1 MNPDTA
7 AEIEQSDERKQNPPK
22 PRGKCTGCPFD
33 YQLGTARSGEYKGQ
47 LVIRKHN
54 SRTGPG
60 LCEGASKP
68 PAIEPGEATGDE
80 QAFADPDPVTE
91 DARGPYFTATY
102 DSMGSC
108 GHEIMSGEEIRADGE
123 GGWLCGLCSDE
134 GARPDR
140 PQHTYDN
147 GNGGVYVHEGTLEA
161 CMQDECQEA
170 RGHQNGVPGQLPHD
184 AQSSYVKG
192 AEVSSVQE
200 IPNGHDVTGT
210 SGLVFRH
217 GGSLA
222 DCTVGTCVQYRNR
235 LNPPPVTTPV
245 THQCD
250 SGLFADL
257 RNCPVHGVQTPV
269 AVAPGGVPVFDVA
282 PGAQSAAHDFADPVR
297 VPDTGTLT
305 VTPVQQFSDPAT
317 PLQEL
322 PPVSGQPEPERDRW
336 GRYKILG
343 VSHTRATSFAK
354 LGSSTFA
361 LGEWNERMLIAGLV
375 KRPDLLAMAHGL
387 DVKRDKDTLNSI
399 ADQAQETAGNKVAAN
414 IGTAYHSFTERLDAG
429 LMTLEQVPE
438 QWRGR
443 CKEYVDALSAHG
455 LTTRQE
461 WIERTTA
468 VRADQVSAPVPVAG
482 TLDRIF
488 ELPNGELVIGDL
500 KTSSNID
507 YSWSEI
513 AVQLA
518 LYAHGVN
525 TFGLFDW
532 NSKTWQPIARTVGDR
547 AVRTDYAIVVHLPAS
562 GEGCTLYR
570 VDLEKG
576 WRFAQVSGMVQARQK
591 AKDVAGVMVPL
602 PRETTA
608 PAPLTSPV
616 VTIQA
621 PRPELVNALAIVD
634 ATGLEGLEALYGYA
648 VAANQYDAG
657 ELDQIRQACGE
668 RWAALSGA

>member
-1 MNPDTA
+1 MTDNG
-7 AEIEQSDERKQNPPK
+7 K
-22 PRGKCTGCPFD
+22 PRGGCTGCAFE

-54 SRTGPG
+54 SRMGPG

-68 PAIEPGEATGDE
+68 PRVAEGD
-80 QAFADPDPVTE
+80 QFADPAPVT
-91 DARGPYFTATY
+91 DQAPYFTASY

-108 GHEIMSGEEIRADGE
+108 GHEIMEGEEIRADGE

-134 GARPDR
+134 GPKPDR
-140 PQHTYDN
+140 PQHTFDN
-147 GNGGVYVHEGTLEA
+147 GHGGIYVHEGTQEA
-161 CMQDECQEA
+161 CRQDECVGA
-170 RGHQNGVPGQLPHD
+170 REVTQKLAAELPHD
-184 AQSSYVKG
+184 RRPETV
-192 AEVSSVQE
+192 EH
-200 IPNGHDVTGT
+200 IPGGHDFTDSSGT
-210 SGLVFRH
+210 TWRH
-217 GGSLA
+217 GGA
-222 DCTVGTCVQYRNR
+222 FAECTTPDCVQFRNR
-235 LNPPPVTTPV
+235 ISPPPVTTPV
-245 THQCD
+245 QHQCD
-250 SGLFADL
+250 VGLFAEL

-269 AVAPGGVPVFDVA
+269 AVAPGGVPVF
-282 PGAQSAAHDFADPVR
+282 ADPA
-297 VPDTGTLT
+297 
-305 VTPVQQFSDPAT
+305 PA
-317 PLQEL
+317 PQEL

-343 VSHTRATSFAK
+343 QSHTRATTFAK

-361 LGEWNERMLIAGLV
+361 LGEWNERMLITGLV

-429 LMTLEQVPE
+429 LMTLDQVPE
-438 QWRGR
+438 QWRAR
-443 CKEYVDALSAHG
+443 CGEYVEALKAHG
-455 LTTRQE
+455 LTTRRE

-500 KTSSNID
+500 KTSSNIE
-507 YSWSEI
+507 YGWAEI

-525 TFGLFDW
+525 THGLFDW
-532 NSKTWQPIARTVGDR
+532 NTKTWQHVAQTVDGPQ
-547 AVRTDYAIVVHLPAS
+547 VRTDYAIVVHLPAS

-570 VDLEKG
+570 VDIERG
-576 WRFAQVSGMVQARQK
+576 WKFAQVSGLVQARQK

-602 PRETTA
+602 PQ
-608 PAPLTSPV
+608 PSPV
-616 VTIQA
+616 ATIPA
-621 PRPELVNALAIVD
+621 PRPELVNALSIV
-634 ATGLEGLEALYGYA
+634 AAAEFQALEGLYGYA
-648 VAANQYDAG
+648 VESQLYSTVELEEIRRACAA
-657 ELDQIRQACGE
+657 
-668 RWAALSGA
+668 RWTALQPA